1 MFRWLASHT
10 DTMALTLVV
19 WLCSLPL
26 VALFVIPFFELQA
39 AAVAAVILFFFALAV
54 CWGLCGWEV
63 GQRRAGETD
72 REAASVAMP
81 AKPPQ
86 SVWAVPAPGRRPP
99 GLGTQISPTVHRPE
113 RPAHHLHRA
122 RVASRRQ
129 AGEPA
134 SGSTGPWP
142 GPRVSREASRW
153 GLSGP

>member
-72 REAASVAMP
+72 REAASVAVP

-86 SVWAVPAPGRRPP
+86 PVWAVPGPRTQTAGSGDADQPHRPP
-99 GLGTQISPTVHRPE
+99 
-113 RPAHHLHRA
+113 A
-122 RVASRRQ
+122 
-129 AGEPA
+129 
-134 SGSTGPWP
+134 
-142 GPRVSREASRW
+142 
-153 GLSGP
+153 